1 MLLGPSSRSSR
12 SSSTESDLGSF
23 LLWKRYS
30 RIMSKPL
37 RNAGITKEV
46 LLAEMAASGDPKLI
60 AMIPKLKSVKGW
72 TVDQLFE
79 ILCEMKGVES
89 KDVLK

>member
-1 MLLGPSSRSSR
+1 
-12 SSSTESDLGSF
+12 
-23 LLWKRYS
+23 
-30 RIMSKPL
+30 MSKPL